1 VRTETAIAQGTTSL
15 AHAAVAL
22 AADQLEGGLEGRSCW
37 SSGQERWS
45 GFCRALAQPTALARV
60 VIANRPPAG
69 SRDRGAIGRRGGE
82 PLEVD
87 DELGRAD
94 IVLTSTA
101 AADVVLD
108 VARIGRM
115 MRSRPTG
122 PCWWS
127 TSLFHET

>member
-1 VRTETAIAQGTTSL
+1 MGA
-15 AHAAVAL
+15 
-22 AADQLEGGLEGRSCW
+22 
-37 SSGQERWS
+37 

-60 VIANRPPAG
+60 VIANRSAKRAAAIAEQ
-69 SRDRGAIGRRGGE
+69 SGAE
-82 PLEVD
+82 AVSLSKLD

-115 MRSRPTG
+115 MRSRPDR